1 MASEKLTNKQT
12 LTLAGAKAIVA
23 AAEAEA
29 VRNKWEVV
37 IVVVDDGGHPL
48 LLQRLDDAQIGSI
61 DVAIGKARSAIAF
74 KRETKQWTE
83 TLKNGALAPLTFPG
97 LICAEGGVPLV
108 VGGRMIGAIGVS
120 GVRGDQDAQIA
131 RAGAAA
137 LA

>member
-1 MASEKLTNKQT
+1 MTSDKLTNKQM
-12 LTLAGAKAIVA
+12 LTLAGAKAIAA

-29 VRNKWEVV
+29 LRNKWDVV
-37 IVVVDDGGHPL
+37 IAVVDDGGHLL
-48 LLQRLDDAQIGSI
+48 LLQRLDDTQIGSVDI
-61 DVAIGKARSAIAF
+61 AIGQARSAVAF
-74 KRETKQWTE
+74 KRETKQWNE
-83 TLKNGALAPLTFPG
+83 TLKSGALAPLTFPG

-108 VGGRMIGAIGVS
+108 VGNRIVGAVGVS